1 MSGTSFAII
10 LVMKFYIAAR
20 VRRKDRVKKIQK
32 MLVREG
38 HEVLSTWVEEGQII
52 PYNKHSIKAGA
63 RSTQCIN
70 AIEKCDVFVLISD
83 ETGAGMYTELGMA
96 IATNIIKKKP
106 KIFVIGEHI
115 NRSMFFFYPAV
126 TRKKDIMEVL
136 KEL

>member
-1 MSGTSFAII
+1 
-10 LVMKFYIAAR
+10 MKFYIAAR
-20 VRRKDRVKKIQK
+20 VRKKEKVKKIHK
-32 MLVREG
+32 MLVREE
-38 HEVLSTWVEEGQII
+38 HEVLSTWIEEGKII
-52 PYNKHSIKAGA
+52 PYNKHSSKAET

-96 IATNIIKKKP
+96 IATNLITKKP

-115 NRSMFFFYPAV
+115 NRSMFFFHPAV
-126 TRKKDIMEVL
+126 TRKKDIIEVL